1 MERLRQ
7 AAGASQHGGDRVNA
21 VAPDTLAPP
30 TVLDALDTRLE
41 ADLTALL
48 AFVRIPSV
56 SADPRHAGDV
66 RAAAEHIATRLRGA
80 GPLDVTV
87 MPTSGNPVVCAR
99 WLGAQDAPTIV
110 IYGHYDVQ
118 PPDPVE
124 RWTSPPFEP
133 TIRDGRIYARGVSDD
148 KAPLSIAID
157 VVAAYFDRVGRLPVN
172 VVFLLEGEEE
182 IGSPSLPDFLAQHRA
197 RFAADLVVSAD
208 GGMWRADHPTTIR
221 STRGL
226 AAFELTV
233 RGAAKDLHSG
243 RHGGGIANPLHAL
256 AQLIAGLHDTDGR
269 VSVAGFHD
277 EVASLPQAVREAVRS
292 LPFDEAGYLD
302 EVGAP
307 APHGEAGYS
316 TLERQWYRPTLEV
329 NGMWGGYIGAG
340 SKTIVP
346 SEAHAKITC
355 RLVARQDPTRVVDA
369 IERHLRQRLPTG
381 VTMAMRRSDHG
392 AAAYHLPEHHP
403 GLRAVVGALHATYR
417 QEPWVIGLGGT
428 IPICETFQRQ
438 LGMDT
443 VFFSFSVGDEDIHSP
458 NEFFRLARFAEG
470 RRAWA
475 DLLAR
480 LPGELGHG

>member
-1 MERLRQ
+1 MS
-7 AAGASQHGGDRVNA
+7 AT
-21 VAPDTLAPP
+21 APDTLAPA
-30 TVLDALDTRLE
+30 TVLEALDARLE
-41 ADLTALL
+41 ADLMALL
-48 AFVRIPSV
+48 AFARIPSV
-56 SADPRHAGDV
+56 SADPRHADDV
-66 RAAAEHIATRLRGA
+66 RAAAEHLTTRLRGA

-87 MPTSGNPVVCAR
+87 MPTDGNPVVCAR
-99 WLGAQDAPTIV
+99 WHGAQDAPTIV

-118 PPDPVE
+118 PADPVE

-133 TIRDGRIYARGVSDD
+133 TIRDGRVYARGISDD

-157 VVAAYFDRVGRLPVN
+157 AVAAYFERLGSLPVN

-182 IGSPSLPDFLAQHRA
+182 IGSPSLPGFLAQHRA

-233 RGAAKDLHSG
+233 RGAGKDLHSG
-243 RHGGGIANPLHAL
+243 RHGGGVANPLHAL
-256 AQLIAGLHDTDGR
+256 AQLIAGLHDADGR
-269 VSVAGFHD
+269 VGVAGFYD
-277 EVASLPQAVREAVRS
+277 GVVPLPSSTREATRA
-292 LPFDEAGYLD
+292 LPFDEAAYLA

-340 SKTIVP
+340 SKTVVP

-355 RLVARQDPTRVVDA
+355 RLVARQDPARVVDA
-369 IERHLRQRLPTG
+369 IERHLRQRMPAG

-403 GLRAVVGALHATYR
+403 GLRAVVGALHATYGL
-417 QEPWVIGLGGT
+417 EPWVIGMGGT
-428 IPICETFQRQ
+428 VPICATFKRQ

-480 LPGELGHG
+480 LRRELERG